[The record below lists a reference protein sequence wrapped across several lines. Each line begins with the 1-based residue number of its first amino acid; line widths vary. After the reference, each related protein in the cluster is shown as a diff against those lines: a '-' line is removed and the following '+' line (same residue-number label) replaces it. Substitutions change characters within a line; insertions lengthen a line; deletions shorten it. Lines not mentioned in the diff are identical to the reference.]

1 LINHL
6 WYNGVSNEVSICE
19 GIGHHRKTL
28 AGFTKGRSMSIRCV
42 IFPRRDATPRQRR
55 ELGAALHRWYARES
69 REHGMA
75 LYTNQ
80 QGINALLAGSWP
92 PAEPRK
98 GKAKSKRRPPVLLD
112 VRGGKHYNR
121 QATIESLRKDIPA
134 SLVDDVL
141 IDGRSW
147 GRAEEHLVH
156 AIRLPNGNLLIPV
169 EAEDPG
175 AEDGLAEIGPDHAQY
190 GTWFMFAQDRK
201 DPRPRK
207 KKKPAPKRNGRLGRA
222 Q

>member
-1 LINHL
+1 
-6 WYNGVSNEVSICE
+6 
-19 GIGHHRKTL
+19 
-28 AGFTKGRSMSIRCV
+28 MSIRCI

-69 REHGMA
+69 REHGIA

-80 QGINALLAGSWP
+80 QAINALLAGSWP
-92 PAEPRK
+92 PSESRK
-98 GKAKSKRRPPVLLD
+98 GKTTKSKRRPPVLLD
-112 VRGGKHYNR
+112 VRDGKQYSR

-134 SLVDDVL
+134 NLVEDVL

-169 EAEDPG
+169 EAADP
-175 AEDGLAEIGPDHAQY
+175 ATDSGLAEIGPEHAEY
-190 GTWFMFAQDRK
+190 GTWFMFAQEGE

-207 KKKPAPKRNGRLGRA
+207 KKKPAPKRNGRLRRA
-222 Q
+222 R